1 MREMCVH
8 RPGIQVTVCVCVCL
22 SVPALQGHMEG
33 TGLLV
38 QGAKKET
45 INPHCD
51 AQTRLGSHGWVMG
64 AMEVIGIRC
73 GSIINKNGQDNGQF
87 NAQFHQTGYSKC
99 CENCLKSK
107 YSIFSETNVSQF

>member
-1 MREMCVH
+1 M
-8 RPGIQVTVCVCVCL
+8 CVCV

-45 INPHCD
+45 INRHCD

-64 AMEVIGIRC
+64 AMEVIGIR
-73 GSIINKNGQDNGQF
+73 
-87 NAQFHQTGYSKC
+87 
-99 CENCLKSK
+99 
-107 YSIFSETNVSQF
+107 